1 MAAKAKPRTRKSSP
15 VAKKAAKAT
24 RKSNVRR
31 AAAPARKPAKR
42 PARSKAKS
50 SSTRSSVKF
59 TIAQLGAEARVVG
72 DRAKAA
78 LTGAEKNLI
87 TLRQRAA
94 QSALDWVMAHEDR
107 LQQFRDWA
115 KGSKA
120 EGALDTLLR
129 ELRAVASKPRR
140 ASAAKK
146 K

>member
-15 VAKKAAKAT
+15 AAKKVAKKATK
-24 RKSNVRR
+24 KPSVRR
-31 AAAPARKPAKR
+31 AAAPARKIAKR
-42 PARSKAKS
+42 PARSKATNS
-50 SSTRSSVKF
+50 SARTSVKF

-129 ELRAVASKPRR
+129 ELRAVAKKPRR
-140 ASAAKK
+140 AKAAK
-146 K
+146 